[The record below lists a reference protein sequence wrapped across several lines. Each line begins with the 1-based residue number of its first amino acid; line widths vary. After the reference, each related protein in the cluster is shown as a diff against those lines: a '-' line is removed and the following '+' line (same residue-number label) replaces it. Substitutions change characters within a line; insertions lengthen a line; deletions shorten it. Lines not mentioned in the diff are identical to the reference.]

1 MIAPASPTGF
11 VLAGGRGTR
20 MGQDKVLLPW
30 GESTLLDQALRKLRA
45 VCREVRI
52 CSNRLELGTY
62 ALVVPDIVAPEESA
76 TNATEAARSTIGPL
90 GGLVAALE
98 TTASEWNLFLPVD
111 LPLLPVEFL
120 AALLERA
127 RSGSSLAVIPYL
139 EGRPQPLC
147 ALYHR
152 DLLSG
157 LWQAVAEGKNKV
169 ILAVE
174 SAARTTQAARPTST
188 SHGIDR
194 YQVNASESA
203 NWFLNLNTPEELKQ
217 AQRLHAQQ

>member
-1 MIAPASPTGF
+1 MSSISPVTGF
-11 VLAGGRGTR
+11 VLAGGCSTR

-30 GESTLLDQALRKLRA
+30 GESTLLEVALQKLRA
-45 VCREVRI
+45 VCGDVRI
-52 CSNRLELGTY
+52 CSNRLELGGY
-62 ALVVPDIVAPEESA
+62 APVVPDIVAPEQAA
-76 TNATEAARSTIGPL
+76 TNATEDTASTIGPL

-98 TTASEWNLFLPVD
+98 TTSSEWNLFLPVD

-127 RSGSSLAVIPYL
+127 RKGSSLAVIPYL

-147 ALYHR
+147 AAYHR

-188 SHGIDR
+188 RHGIDR
-194 YQVNASESA
+194 YEVNAAKSA

-217 AQRLHAQQ
+217 AHQLHFHQ

>member
-1 MIAPASPTGF
+1 MIAPVSPTGF

-30 GESTLLDQALRKLRA
+30 GESTLLEEALRKLRA
-45 VCREVRI
+45 VCGEARI

-62 ALVVPDIVAPEESA
+62 APVVPDIVAPEEVA
-76 TNATEAARSTIGPL
+76 TNATEDASFTIGPL
-90 GGLVAALE
+90 GGIVAALE
-98 TTASEWNLFLPVD
+98 TTSSEWNLFLPVD

-120 AALLERA
+120 ASLLERA
-127 RSGSSLAVIPYL
+127 RRGSTLAVIPCL

-147 ALYHR
+147 AVYHR

-157 LWQAVAEGKNKV
+157 LWQVVAEGKNKV

-174 SAARTTQAARPTST
+174 SAARTTQATRPTST
-188 SHGIDR
+188 RHGIDR
-194 YQVNASESA
+194 YAVNASESA

-217 AQRLHAQQ
+217 AHRLHVQQ